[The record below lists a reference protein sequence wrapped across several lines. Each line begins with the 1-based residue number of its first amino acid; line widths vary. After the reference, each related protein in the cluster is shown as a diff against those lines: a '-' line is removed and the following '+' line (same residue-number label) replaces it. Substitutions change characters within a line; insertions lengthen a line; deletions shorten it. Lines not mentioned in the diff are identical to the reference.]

1 MKSYVHHTSGRL
13 RIRSPLLKRNPLE
26 AERASRLVESSAG
39 VLSCTVNT
47 LTGSMLILYR
57 QTVIQRESLLRL
69 LEENGCLEKPVKA
82 GAGHGS
88 VGKTLANVGI
98 LVVKAMAAAVLEQ
111 IAQRSVLAVMGAM
124 R

>member
-47 LTGSMLILYR
+47 LTGSMLIQYR

-69 LEENGCLEKPVKA
+69 LEENGCFEKPVKA
-82 GAGHGS
+82 GAAHGS
-88 VGKTLANVGI
+88 VGKTLATVGI